1 MEGCTVSLKSPVK
14 YVQKTY
20 QDVSDALEN
29 MISSSSQQSWSPSPL
44 LGRGLSIGAAVQ
56 FALFVPLLLWVRRHP
71 VDTLD
76 VKITR
81 AMQQVRSPLLL
92 NGARAISDLDWPK
105 FLTVAVFP
113 VAFVL
118 WKMRLHLE
126 AVILLGMYLSSE
138 LAKSV
143 IKHVVKRPRPAPP
156 LVHRWKSAHGPSF
169 PSGNVIASITLWGWL
184 FTLGLLYWPRSPAW
198 QKALLALPLLLIALD
213 GPARVYLGDH
223 WTSDVIGGY
232 LFGSGWLALWFRI
245 YLLLRGKH
253 MLNFSP
259 ASFRVNL

>member
-1 MEGCTVSLKSPVK
+1 MSLKSPVN
-14 YVQKTY
+14 YLQKLY
-20 QDVSDALEN
+20 QEGSNTLES
-29 MISSSSQQSWSPSPL
+29 MLSSQASWSPSPTL
-44 LGRGLSIGAAVQ
+44 ERGLSICSVVLL
-56 FALFVPLLLWVRRHP
+56 ALFVPVALWVRKHV
-71 VDTLD
+71 VDVTD

-92 NGARAISDLDWPK
+92 QGARAISNLDWPK

-113 VAFVL
+113 VALAL
-118 WKMRLHLE
+118 WKGRLRLE
-126 AVILLGMYLSSE
+126 AGILLGMYLTSE
-138 LAKSV
+138 VAKSI
-143 IKHVVKRPRPAPP
+143 IKHVVKRPRPGPP

-184 FTLGLLYWPRSPAW
+184 FVLGLIYWREKPAW
-198 QKALLALPLLLIALD
+198 QKALLAIPLLLIALD
-213 GPARVYLGDH
+213 GPARIYLGDH

-253 MLNFSP
+253 IL
-259 ASFRVNL
+259 

>member
-1 MEGCTVSLKSPVK
+1 MRKRKSLKSPVK

-29 MISSSSQQSWSPSPL
+29 IVFSHPQVSWSPSPTL
-44 LGRGLSIGAAVQ
+44 KRGSSIFSAVQ
-56 FALFVPLLLWVRRHP
+56 FALFAPLMLWVRQHS
-71 VDTLD
+71 VDTID
-76 VKITR
+76 VKITQ
-81 AMQQVRSPLLL
+81 AMQQVRSPLLR
-92 NGARAISDLDWPK
+92 NGARAISNLDWPK

-113 VAFVL
+113 VALLL
-118 WKMRLHLE
+118 WKMRLRLE
-126 AVILLGMYLSSE
+126 AVILLGMYLTSE
-138 LAKSV
+138 IAKSI
-143 IKHVVKRPRPAPP
+143 IKHVVTRPRPGPP
-156 LVHRWKSAHGPSF
+156 LVQRWKSAHGPSF

-184 FTLGLLYWPRSPAW
+184 FVLGLIYWREKPAW
-198 QKALLALPLLLIALD
+198 QKALLAIPLLLIALD

-253 MLNFSP
+253 VLEFSQ
-259 ASFRVNL
+259 